1 MLYVILG
8 KKRRLSGKI
17 LILILKFVPISAG
30 SFELGRPDA
39 SLFPAEVI
47 GILDIIV
54 LFPWCVALIRLLFL
68 FSSLHS

>member
-54 LFPWCVALIRLLFL
+54 LFP
-68 FSSLHS
+68 